1 LDKEDNFVV
10 GWYIVDVE
18 NDQPGETTE
27 KILQF
32 VQNNPGCHL
41 RKIRE
46 MIHISQGT
54 VQYHTDR
61 LEKMGKITSTRSGLY
76 KHYFPVGVFRNN
88 EKEILQI
95 LNQETAR
102 QVLMFIVEQQ
112 APTQTDIVNSIGISA
127 SSVNWHLK
135 RLIEFKLV
143 EEIKEG
149 KYKRYQLQDR
159 KVSSKYITALM
170 RNYYPAIWEKWSDRL
185 IDIFLSISR
194 SETK

>member
-1 LDKEDNFVV
+1 VHVED
-10 GWYIVDVE
+10 G
-18 NDQPGETTE
+18 QSGETSE
-27 KILQF
+27 RILQF
-32 VQNNPGCHL
+32 IQNNPGCHL

-46 MIHISQGT
+46 MIGISQGT

-61 LEKMGKITSTRSGLY
+61 LERMGRITSTRSGFY
-76 KHYFPVGVFRNN
+76 KYYFPVGIIQNN

-95 LNQETAR
+95 LRQETAR
-102 QVLMFIVEQQ
+102 QILMFIVERQ

-127 SSVNWHLK
+127 SSVSWHMR
-135 RLIEFKLV
+135 RLIEFRLV

-185 IDIFLSISR
+185 IEIFLSMSG

>member
-1 LDKEDNFVV
+1 VHVED
-10 GWYIVDVE
+10 G
-18 NDQPGETTE
+18 QSGETSE
-27 KILQF
+27 RILQF
-32 VQNNPGCHL
+32 IQNNPGCHL

-46 MIHISQGT
+46 MIGISQGT

-61 LEKMGKITSTRSGLY
+61 LEKMGRITSSRRGLY
-76 KHYFPVGVFRNN
+76 KHYFPVGMIQNN
-88 EKEILQI
+88 EKEILQT
-95 LNQETAR
+95 LRQETAR
-102 QVLMFIVEQQ
+102 QILMLIVERQ

-127 SSVNWHLK
+127 SSVNWHMR
-135 RLIEFKLV
+135 RLIEFRLV

-185 IDIFLSISR
+185 IEIFLSMSR

>member
-1 LDKEDNFVV
+1 VHVED
-10 GWYIVDVE
+10 G
-18 NDQPGETTE
+18 QSGETSE
-27 KILQF
+27 RILQF
-32 VQNNPGCHL
+32 IQNNPGCHL

-46 MIHISQGT
+46 MIGISQGT

-61 LEKMGKITSTRSGLY
+61 LEKMGRITSTRSGFY
-76 KHYFPVGVFRNN
+76 KYYFPVGIIQNN

-95 LNQETAR
+95 LRQETAR
-102 QVLMFIVEQQ
+102 QILMFIVERQ

-127 SSVNWHLK
+127 SSVNWHMK
-135 RLIEFKLV
+135 RLIELRLV
-143 EEIKEG
+143 EKIREG

-185 IDIFLSISR
+185 IEIFLSMSR

>member
-1 LDKEDNFVV
+1 MDL
-10 GWYIVDVE
+10 E
-18 NDQPGETTE
+18 NGQSRDIAE

-32 VQNNPGCHL
+32 IQNNPGCHL
-41 RKIRE
+41 RKIKQTIR
-46 MIHISQGT
+46 ISQGT

-61 LEKMGKITSTRSGLY
+61 LEKMGRITSTRSGLY
-76 KHYFPVGVFRNN
+76 RHYFRVGIFQNN

-95 LNQETAR
+95 LRQETTR
-102 QVLMFIVEQQ
+102 QILMFIVERQ

-127 SSVNWHLK
+127 SSVNWHIR
-135 RLIEFKLV
+135 RLIQFRLI

-170 RNYYPAIWEKWSDRL
+170 RNYYPAVWEKWSDRL
-185 IDIFLSISR
+185 IEIFLSMSR

>member
-1 LDKEDNFVV
+1 VHVED
-10 GWYIVDVE
+10 G
-18 NDQPGETTE
+18 QSGETSE
-27 KILQF
+27 RILQF
-32 VQNNPGCHL
+32 IQNNPGCHL

-46 MIHISQGT
+46 MIGISQGT

-61 LEKMGKITSTRSGLY
+61 LEKMGRITSTRSGFY
-76 KHYFPVGVFRNN
+76 KYYFPVGIIQNN

-95 LNQETAR
+95 LRQETAR
-102 QVLMFIVEQQ
+102 QILMFIVERQ

-127 SSVNWHLK
+127 SSVNWHMR
-135 RLIEFKLV
+135 RLIEFRLV

-185 IDIFLSISR
+185 IEIFLSMSR

>member
-1 LDKEDNFVV
+1 VHVED
-10 GWYIVDVE
+10 G
-18 NDQPGETTE
+18 QPGETS
-27 KILQF
+27 KRILQF
-32 VQNNPGCHL
+32 IQNNPGCHL

-46 MIHISQGT
+46 MIGISQGT

-61 LEKMGKITSTRSGLY
+61 LEKMGRITSTRSGFY
-76 KHYFPVGVFRNN
+76 KYYFPVGIIQNN

-95 LNQETAR
+95 LRQETAR
-102 QVLMFIVEQQ
+102 QILMFIVERQ

-127 SSVNWHLK
+127 SSVSWHMR
-135 RLIEFKLV
+135 RLIEFRLV

-185 IDIFLSISR
+185 IEMFLSMSR